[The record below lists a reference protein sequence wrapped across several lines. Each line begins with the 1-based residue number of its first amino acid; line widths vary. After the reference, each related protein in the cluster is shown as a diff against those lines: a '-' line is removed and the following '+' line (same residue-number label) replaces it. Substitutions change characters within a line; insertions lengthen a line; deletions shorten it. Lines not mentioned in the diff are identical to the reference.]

1 MNERQLIVD
10 WLRGRGDLY
19 PKDVFPDQQPSGPLQ
34 VVRADAWSAQ
44 VARKFCDVW
53 ASQIEAGDHLNS
65 GETLISNKRNEQ
77 MNEDNKNSQL
87 PDTQLQLPDT
97 ELPEEFIGSDEYYNP
112 NKLPLLI
119 QELDYHL
126 NKASNAAS
134 AISDT
139 LGKHCFLES
148 MREYVSANVEEGLS
162 SAIHHSWVLMRDA
175 ELLTRLVLDESA
187 R

>member
-1 MNERQLIVD
+1 
-10 WLRGRGDLY
+10 
-19 PKDVFPDQQPSGPLQ
+19 
-34 VVRADAWSAQ
+34 
-44 VARKFCDVW
+44 
-53 ASQIEAGDHLNS
+53 
-65 GETLISNKRNEQ
+65 
-77 MNEDNKNSQL
+77 MNEDDENPQPINAEPSEK
-87 PDTQLQLPDT
+87 
-97 ELPEEFIGSDEYYNP
+97 FIGSDEYYNP

-139 LGKHCFLES
+139 LGRHRFLES
-148 MREYVSANVEEGLS
+148 MREYVSANIAEDLS
-162 SAIHHSWVLMRDA
+162 SAIHHSWVLTRDA